1 MISIVI
7 ADDHAV
13 VLAGVRMLLEAE
25 LDLSVLAEA
34 VDGEEALRHVAEL
47 RPDVLVLDV
56 VMRGLNGFDVARR
69 LAESGSRT
77 RVVFLSMH
85 SSEAYAVEAL
95 RAGASA
101 YVLKEASGAEIV
113 AAVRAAA
120 AGRYYVSAPLSATRL
135 EAYAARAGESKDDPT
150 RLTPRERQVL
160 QLAAEGRSNA
170 DIAELLGVSRRTV
183 ETHRASLRGKLNI
196 QDTRDLVKYAIRAG
210 LIRID

>member
-25 LDLSVLAEA
+25 PDLSVLAEA

-120 AGRYYVSAPLSATRL
+120 AGRYYISAPLSATRL
-135 EAYAARAGESKDDPT
+135 EAYAARAAESKDDPT

-183 ETHRASLRGKLNI
+183 ETHRASLRAKLNI